1 MQNKKVILLA
11 DIHDSFPNL
20 NSEDKQEWESKKS
33 IYYLIE
39 TIFNLGY
46 DVVLLEPK
54 KGKLAVLETL
64 KSILENPNI
73 DCILFNLIEGFR
85 SRNREGYI
93 PAIGE
98 FLGIAYTGS
107 DAYAQNISLDKHLT
121 KLIINDLAIPTK
133 KSYLIQSILDLPR
146 IPNFPLFLKP
156 NGEGSSL
163 GVGNAS
169 IVRNSAELATKV
181 GKLLEKFDSILV
193 EEFLE
198 GEDLTLGVIGN
209 YPNYEATSVGILSY
223 PSQVYGEEIKSKDS
237 MPETISFTL
246 DKILEKKIQQDSIR
260 ICQRL
265 KVFGY
270 ARLDWK
276 LDTKGNPFFLEINLT
291 PGLSR
296 YYSSLPICYEESLG
310 KYSDLIKKVLQFGYD
325 NYNTNKFFDYGKLEK
340 I

>member
-121 KLIINDLAIPTK
+121 KLIINDLG
-133 KSYLIQSILDLPR
+133 
-146 IPNFPLFLKP
+146 NF
-156 NGEGSSL
+156 
-163 GVGNAS
+163 
-169 IVRNSAELATKV
+169 
-181 GKLLEKFDSILV
+181 
-193 EEFLE
+193 
-198 GEDLTLGVIGN
+198 
-209 YPNYEATSVGILSY
+209 
-223 PSQVYGEEIKSKDS
+223 
-237 MPETISFTL
+237 
-246 DKILEKKIQQDSIR
+246 
-260 ICQRL
+260 
-265 KVFGY
+265 
-270 ARLDWK
+270 
-276 LDTKGNPFFLEINLT
+276 
-291 PGLSR
+291 
-296 YYSSLPICYEESLG
+296 
-310 KYSDLIKKVLQFGYD
+310 
-325 NYNTNKFFDYGKLEK
+325 
-340 I
+340 

>member
-1 MQNKKVILLA
+1 MPNKKIILLA
-11 DIHDSFPNL
+11 DIHDSLPDL

-33 IYYLIE
+33 IDYLIE
-39 TIFNLGY
+39 TIINLGH
-46 DVVLLEPK
+46 DVVLVEPK
-54 KGKLAVLETL
+54 KGKIQVLEML
-64 KSILENPNI
+64 KSILANSNV

-98 FLGIAYTGS
+98 FFGIAYTGS
-107 DAYAQNISLDKHLT
+107 DVYAQNISLDKNLT
-121 KLIINDLAIPTK
+121 KLIVNTLAIPTK
-133 KSYLIQSILDLPR
+133 KSHLIQSNLDLPR
-146 IPNFPLFLKP
+146 IPFFPLFLKP

-163 GVGNAS
+163 GVETKS
-169 IVRNSAELATKV
+169 IVRNFFDLETTTKELLK
-181 GKLLEKFDSILV
+181 KFNSILI

-198 GEDLTLGVIGN
+198 GDDLTLGVIGN
-209 YPNYEATSVGILSY
+209 YPKYEATSVGVLSY
-223 PSQVYGEEIKSKDS
+223 PSQVYGAEIKAKDS
-237 MPETISFTL
+237 MPETISFVL
-246 DKILEKKIQQDSIR
+246 DKSLEKKIQQDSIR

-265 KVFGY
+265 KVSGY

-276 LDTKGNPFFLEINLT
+276 LDAKGNPFFLEINLT

-296 YYSSLPICYEESLG
+296 YYSSLPICYEESFG
-310 KYSDLIKKVLQFGYD
+310 NYSDLIKKVLQFGYD